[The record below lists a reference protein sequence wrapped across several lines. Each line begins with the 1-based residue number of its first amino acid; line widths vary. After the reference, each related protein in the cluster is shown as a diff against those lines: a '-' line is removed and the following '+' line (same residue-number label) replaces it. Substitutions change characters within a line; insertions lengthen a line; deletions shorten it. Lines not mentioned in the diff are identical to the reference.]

1 MRSKFRFQAVS
12 HSWVALHPQ
21 PQGVIYFIGGAFFGT
36 FGPMLFYRH
45 LLRYFFDQGYT
56 LILLPF
62 NFTFNHYREAF
73 FLIGEQYQ
81 LLPELVRMAQGKDY
95 EYEVYLNAKKS
106 YWLGHSIGCK
116 YIALLEGFSALPEDD
131 KERYKFIQNLLTS
144 VPKEFYDRRTIQS
157 IVAEIQAF
165 REDLLSQS
173 RITRKTI
180 AAYTGKT
187 YGQETDSIFKDLYIK
202 GQPSILLAP
211 VNSGTD
217 SAIRPPILANLIDK
231 WGLGVKPSPEITRQ
245 LIQQNNL
252 FNLLVLAR
260 FQSDKIAAETCNWF
274 IDTLGQPPVADR
286 YWSSGG
292 HLRPLGMAI
301 AGQVFTFC
309 LDRPWLA
316 SITTRNK
323 ELEDSVNQHLKIL
336 LQRLES

>member
-1 MRSKFRFQAVS
+1 MTSKFRFQAVS

-81 LLPELVRMAQGKDY
+81 LLPELVRMAQAKDY

-116 YIALLEGFSALPEDD
+116 YIALLEGFGALPEDD
-131 KERYKFIQNLLTS
+131 KERGEFIQKLLTS
-144 VPKEFYDRRTIQS
+144 VPRECYNSKTIQA
-157 IVAEIQAF
+157 IVAEIKAF

-180 AAYTGKT
+180 ATYTGKICSSN
-187 YGQETDSIFKDLYIK
+187 ENDSIFEDLFIKD
-202 GQPSILLAP
+202 QPSILLAP

-217 SAIRPPILANLIDK
+217 SAIKPKIFADLIDRL
-231 WGLGVKPSPEITRQ
+231 GLGVKPSPALTRE
-245 LIQQNNL
+245 LI
-252 FNLLVLAR
+252 
-260 FQSDKIAAETCNWF
+260 
-274 IDTLGQPPVADR
+274 
-286 YWSSGG
+286 
-292 HLRPLGMAI
+292 
-301 AGQVFTFC
+301 
-309 LDRPWLA
+309 
-316 SITTRNK
+316 
-323 ELEDSVNQHLKIL
+323 
-336 LQRLES
+336 

>member
-1 MRSKFRFQAVS
+1 MTSKFRFQAVS

-116 YIALLEGFSALPEDD
+116 YIALLEGFSALPEND
-131 KERYKFIQNLLTS
+131 KERCQFIQKLLTCTES
-144 VPKEFYDRRTIQS
+144 YDSKTIQA
-157 IVAEIQAF
+157 IVAEIKAF

-173 RITRKTI
+173 RITRKII
-180 AAYTGKT
+180 AVYTGKT
-187 YGQETDSIFKDLYIK
+187 YGKEANSIFEDLYIK
-202 GQPSILLAP
+202 DQPSILLAP

-217 SAIRPPILANLIDK
+217 SAIKPKIFSDLIDSL
-231 WGLGVKPSPEITRQ
+231 GLGVKPSPAITRK

-252 FNLLVLAR
+252 FNLLILTR

-274 IDTLGQPPVADR
+274 IDTFGKPPVADR
-286 YWSSGG
+286 YCSGGG

-301 AGQVFTFC
+301 ASQVFTFC

-336 LQRLES
+336 LQRIES

>member
-1 MRSKFRFQAVS
+1 MTSKFRFQAVS

-116 YIALLEGFSALPEDD
+116 YIALLEGFSALPEND
-131 KERYKFIQNLLTS
+131 KKRCQFIQKLLTCTES
-144 VPKEFYDRRTIQS
+144 YDSKTIQA
-157 IVAEIQAF
+157 IVAEIKAF

-180 AAYTGKT
+180 AVYTGKT
-187 YGQETDSIFKDLYIK
+187 YGKEADSIFKDLYIK
-202 GQPSILLAP
+202 DQPSILLAP

-217 SAIRPPILANLIDK
+217 SAIKPKIFADLIDSL
-231 WGLGVKPSPEITRQ
+231 GLGVKPSPAITRK

-252 FNLLVLAR
+252 FNLLILTR

-274 IDTLGQPPVADR
+274 IDTFGKPPVADR
-286 YWSSGG
+286 YCSGGG
-292 HLRPLGMAI
+292 HLRPLGIPI
-301 AGQVFTFC
+301 ASQVFTFC

-336 LQRLES
+336 LQRIES